1 MAAGKSQIPDDH
13 DWLSRGQSL
22 EAAGTKQ
29 ALAEAVACYDQAIA
43 GLQSIHPQDATVTR
57 NLAIAWMNRGN
68 ALQKQTGRALDAA
81 RAYDRAIS
89 LFALLPSDDA
99 IANRTAAAWLNR
111 GHALQQLPDT
121 NYRLEAITST
131 EQAIEL
137 LSKLPVG
144 SNLDYRLNLAGA
156 QANLAQL
163 LIESEAADRC
173 MRASA
178 AVAAALELTAHHE
191 QQRAGFAD
199 IGLKARRT
207 LCQIIGQWLVETE
220 DAPRQAKLIAGAS
233 DAVDTGMMLA
243 RHWESLG
250 VTNFR
255 PLTERLFRFG
265 TAFYQRHQVHFLAD
279 FVRENLDPSVGKDA
293 ITTHPELQAIARE
306 ALFSARHELRTK
318 HAVVSQDSA
327 SDRRLQALQQIE
339 TALGQLAGQPILAS

>member
-1 MAAGKSQIPDDH
+1 MAAGKSQTPDDN

-22 EAAGTKQ
+22 EAVGTHQ
-29 ALAEAVACYDQAIA
+29 ALTEAVACYDQAIA
-43 GLQSIHPQDATVTR
+43 GLQSIHPQDVTVTR
-57 NLAIAWMNRGN
+57 HLAIAWMNRGN
-68 ALQKQTGRALDAA
+68 ALQKQTDRALDAA

-89 LFALLPSDDA
+89 LFVLLPSDET
-99 IANRTAAAWLNR
+99 IVNRTGAAWLNR
-111 GHALQQLPDT
+111 GHALQQLPDP

-137 LSKLPVG
+137 LSKLPVRE
-144 SNLDYRLNLAGA
+144 NLDYRLNLAGA

-178 AVAAALELTAHHE
+178 AVATALELTAHHE

-207 LCQIIGQWLVETE
+207 LCQVIGQWLIETD
-220 DAPRQAKLIAGAS
+220 DATRQAKLIASAS

-265 TAFYQRHQVHFLAD
+265 AAFYQRHQVHFLAD
-279 FVRENLDPSVGKDA
+279 FVRENLDPGTSKDA
-293 ITTHPELQAIARE
+293 ITTHTELQVIAIE
-306 ALFSARHELRTK
+306 ALTSARHDLRTK
-318 HAVVSQDSA
+318 HTIVSQDAA
-327 SDRRLQALQQIE
+327 SERRLQALQQIE
-339 TALGQLAGQPILAS
+339 TALVQLSAQTPLAS